1 MSYQTWHEYGF
12 GFIFS
17 GFEAECEK
25 IGDPITVEDVEHLL
39 ACNLPL
45 HRDVHEWLDEIRE
58 DNPGYVITLDL
69 QPLIVLR
76 PARSKDEAAYPAAIQ
91 QRFIYTV
98 TGHLQCGGPDPA
110 RACKCPAE
118 HGNDQG

>member
-58 DNPGYVITLDL
+58 DNP
-69 QPLIVLR
+69 
-76 PARSKDEAAYPAAIQ
+76 PAHLHAVGNQLFLPCRDDGFAY
-91 QRFIYTV
+91 
-98 TGHLQCGGPDPA
+98 QCSS
-110 RACKCPAE
+110 
-118 HGNDQG
+118 